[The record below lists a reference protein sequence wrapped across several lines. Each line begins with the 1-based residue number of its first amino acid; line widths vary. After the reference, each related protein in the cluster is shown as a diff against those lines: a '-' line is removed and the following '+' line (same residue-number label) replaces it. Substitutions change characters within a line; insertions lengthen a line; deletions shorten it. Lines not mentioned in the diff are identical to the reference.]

1 MENQALLTLQDSY
14 LITFPILLE
23 GVRCYS
29 DVFLSPDTLSTN
41 IRNAG
46 LGVLIVN
53 TNFQP
58 VQTIYVKAT
67 LSAATS
73 VLMTEAAALALAAII
88 TDKLGIQ

>member
-14 LITFPILLE
+14 LVTFPILLE

-58 VQTIYVKAT
+58 AGADNICQGDSECCN
-67 LSAATS
+67 LSTY
-73 VLMTEAAALALAAII
+73 
-88 TDKLGIQ
+88 D